1 MHKYIIMGPQGC
13 GKGTQAKLLAADYDF
28 THISVGDIFRW
39 HIENHTKVGTRIKKL
54 VAAGGLVP
62 DTMVE
67 EVVKVRLDQHD
78 WHYGFILDGFPR
90 NLFQAEFFLE
100 NYDVNAVILLDVS
113 DSVVEERIQ
122 NRRLCRACGRD
133 YNRLALGPGQGT
145 RCTVCGDQLVQ
156 RADDTPSAIR
166 KRLGD
171 YHAQTE
177 PILQLFRRRDLLVT
191 LDGSRPP
198 AEVQEEI
205 RKRLGLD
212 AGRKGSPQVDP
223 ARENGMGS
231 RACDFRSRP
240 VGAAG

>member
-13 GKGTQAKLLAADYDF
+13 GKGTQAKLLAADHDF

-39 HIENHTKVGTRIKKL
+39 HIQNHTKVGSRIKQL

-67 EVVKVRLDQHD
+67 EIVKVRLDQHD

-122 NRRLCRACGRD
+122 NRWLCRACGRD
-133 YNRLALGPGQGT
+133 YNRLALGPG
-145 RCTVCGDQLVQ
+145 R
-156 RADDTPSAIR
+156 R
-166 KRLGD
+166 
-171 YHAQTE
+171 HAQ
-177 PILQLFRRRDLLVT
+177 RH
-191 LDGSRPP
+191 PP
-198 AEVQEEI
+198 AP
-205 RKRLGLD
+205 RRLPRPDGAHPAIVPPPRPACRRGRQPAPCRGPAGDPQASGPGRRPQRLPPPGCRTGEWD
-212 AGRKGSPQVDP
+212 APQ
-223 ARENGMGS
+223 GMLVRGQI
-231 RACDFRSRP
+231 
-240 VGAAG
+240 